1 MLLWHLAGTLWLFRW
16 IFRDPGVDVR
26 YLALG
31 AVLPDLIDFPSSL
44 VTGVDGRGWAHSLT
58 FAFVLMAAVLL
69 VLRRG
74 SRRKRWMALAVG
86 VFFHLLL
93 DAMWVE
99 GETFL
104 YPFLG
109 FEFTP
114 GGDSWGAGG
123 ANLASWWTWLG
134 EAVGLLYGWWVWVQ
148 SGLGDTE
155 RRAAFRSTG
164 VLVPLEPDPD
174 LP

>member
-16 IFRDPGVDVR
+16 VFRDPRVDVR
-26 YLALG
+26 FLAVG
-31 AVLPDLIDFPSSL
+31 AVLPDLIDLPASL
-44 VTGVDGRGWAHSLT
+44 IAGLDGRAWAHSLL
-58 FAFVLMAAVLL
+58 FASLLMVVVLI

-74 SRRKRWMALAVG
+74 ARRKQWMALAVG

-93 DAMWVE
+93 DGMWVE
-99 GETFL
+99 GETLF

-109 FEFTP
+109 FGFAE

-123 ANLASWWTWLG
+123 ANLASWWTWAG
-134 EAVGLLYGWWVWVQ
+134 ELVGAGYLWWVWVQ
-148 SGLGDTE
+148 SGLGDRE
-155 RRAAFRSTG
+155 RRGAFLDSGR
-164 VLVPLEPDPD
+164 LIPLEPEVD